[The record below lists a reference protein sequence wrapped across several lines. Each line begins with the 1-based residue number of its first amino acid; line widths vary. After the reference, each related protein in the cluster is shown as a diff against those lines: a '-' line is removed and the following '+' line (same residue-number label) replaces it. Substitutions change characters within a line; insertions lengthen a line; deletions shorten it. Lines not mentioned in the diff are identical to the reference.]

1 MDIAAIGQ
9 TESAATAQAA
19 SGKLAENFDTFLTL
33 LVAQLQ
39 NQDALEPTETEQFVQ
54 QLVQFSQVEQQIDT
68 NSSLEKMIDFQTTG
82 QAAAAIGYL
91 GSTVEALGNLVALQN
106 GKAEFSYALPEQ
118 ANGTLI
124 VISDS
129 LGDIVHSAPG
139 NTEIGKHNFIWD
151 GLDSNGNAL
160 PEGNYT
166 ISITARDADNEL
178 LEVPTSVFGRVT
190 GVESTDD
197 GALISMGAVHIPLH
211 DILSVKETD
220 PAPQS

>member
-1 MDIAAIGQ
+1 MDVASIGQ
-9 TESAATAQAA
+9 TASNSAVQAA

-39 NQDALEPTETEQFVQ
+39 NQDPLEPTETEQFVQ

-68 NSSLEKMIDFQTTG
+68 NSSLEKMLDFQTTG

-91 GSTVEALGNLVALQN
+91 GSTVEALGNLVPLQD
-106 GKAEFSYALPEQ
+106 GKAEFNYALPEQ

-124 VISDS
+124 VLSDS
-129 LGDIVHSAPG
+129 SGEVVHSAPG
-139 NTEIGKHNFIWD
+139 NTEIGKHNFVWD

-160 PEGNYT
+160 PAGNYT
-166 ISITARDADNEL
+166 ITITARNANKEL
-178 LEVPTSVFGRVT
+178 IEVPISVFGRVT
-190 GVESTDD
+190 GIESTED

-211 DILSVKETD
+211 DILSVKETV
-220 PAPQS
+220 PTPQA